1 MGSIQERRDRKMSG
15 PYASYGAIVGAK
27 TLGTSRPISKARKAK
42 KMKLTLKQK
51 LRNWLMNDSDQYS
64 NDAVLQ
70 VEESRGLNSEG
81 MRFDLFKAS
90 GGYIVET
97 RYYDAK
103 TDRNHNK
110 LHIIKDDQ
118 DIGEAM
124 GKIITMESLR

>member
-1 MGSIQERRDRKMSG
+1 MSG
-15 PYASYGAIVGAK
+15 PYATQGSLVGAK
-27 TLGTSRPISKARKAK
+27 TLGTSRSINKARKAK

-51 LRNWLMNDSDQYS
+51 IRNWFMNDDQYS

-70 VEESRGLNSEG
+70 VDEGRGLNSEG

>member
-1 MGSIQERRDRKMSG
+1 MSG
-15 PYASYGAIVGAK
+15 PYASQGSLVGAK

-42 KMKLTLKQK
+42 KMKLTLRQK
-51 LRNWLMNDSDQYS
+51 LRNWLMNDNDQYG
-64 NDAVLQ
+64 NEVVMQ

-97 RYYDAK
+97 RYYDSK

>member
-1 MGSIQERRDRKMSG
+1 MSG
-15 PYASYGAIVGAK
+15 SYANYASHGSIVGAK
-27 TLGTSRPISKARKAK
+27 TLGTGRSINKARKAK

-51 LRNWLMNDSDQYS
+51 IRNWIMNDDAEYS
-64 NDAVLQ
+64 NDVVLQ
-70 VEESRGLNSEG
+70 VDEARGLNSDG

-103 TDRNHNK
+103 TDRTHNK

>member
-1 MGSIQERRDRKMSG
+1 MSG
-15 PYASYGAIVGAK
+15 PYASQGSLVGAK

-42 KMKLTLKQK
+42 KMKLTLRQK
-51 LRNWLMNDSDQYS
+51 LRNWLMNDNDHYS
-64 NDAVLQ
+64 NEVVMQ

-97 RYYDAK
+97 RYYDSK

>member
-1 MGSIQERRDRKMSG
+1 MSG
-15 PYASYGAIVGAK
+15 SYANYATQGSLVGAK
-27 TLGTSRPISKARKAK
+27 TLGTVRPKRQERKAK

-51 LRNWLMNDSDQYS
+51 IRNWFMNDSDQYS
-64 NDAVLQ
+64 NDAVPL
-70 VEESRGLNSEG
+70 VEESRGLHSDG

-103 TDRNHNK
+103 HDRHNNK
-110 LHIIKDDQ
+110 LYIIKDDQ
-118 DIGEAM
+118 DVGEAM